1 MIEMQVTKEMWEEWK
16 RNPVTNAF
24 MREVAFRREN
34 VKEQMAQNRFETN
47 WQQAVGAAMALAD
60 VLNIE
65 FQGETDDSNTGVQA
79 SS

>member
-65 FQGETDDSNTGVQA
+65 FQGETDDSNTGV
-79 SS
+79 